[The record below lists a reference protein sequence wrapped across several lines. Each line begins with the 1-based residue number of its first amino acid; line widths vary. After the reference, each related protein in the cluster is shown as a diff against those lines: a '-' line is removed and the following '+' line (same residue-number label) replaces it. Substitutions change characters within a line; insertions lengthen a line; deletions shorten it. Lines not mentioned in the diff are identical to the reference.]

1 MLLRKLNTIFILH
14 TVISA
19 TIEVQI
25 HAKNKRAEVQFLV
38 ALCNGVS
45 TMHPNIILLLQ
56 QQSFGR
62 YFQHN
67 VE

>member
-19 TIEVQI
+19 TVEVQI

-56 QQSFGR
+56 Q
-62 YFQHN
+62 
-67 VE
+67 